1 MNEEIEY
8 AQMLEIPVSTVNVV
22 KKRGRKPKKSTA
34 LKEKVISKVNDAAEP
49 MSMEMP
55 IQAAE
60 VEEIAAAEPLEAALP
75 IRLP

>member
-49 MSMEMP
+49 MPMEMP
-55 IQAAE
+55 FLYM
-60 VEEIAAAEPLEAALP
+60 P
-75 IRLP
+75 